1 MRREMER
8 EERERGREGERERG
22 EKHSII
28 EKERKEKKRK
38 EKKRESS
45 AVPSEQDFHMP
56 SEPLSRAKAV
66 QLCFKNAT
74 QDAEPFGRG
83 VIREKEMIVGRK

>member
-1 MRREMER
+1 MR
-8 EERERGREGERERG
+8 EEKNTASLKRKGR
-22 EKHSII
+22 
-28 EKERKEKKRK
+28 KRK

-83 VIREKEMIVGRK
+83 VIRGKEMIVGRK

>member
-1 MRREMER
+1 MER

-22 EKHSII
+22 REEKNTASL
-28 EKERKEKKRK
+28 KRKGRKRK
-38 EKKRESS
+38 EKTRESS